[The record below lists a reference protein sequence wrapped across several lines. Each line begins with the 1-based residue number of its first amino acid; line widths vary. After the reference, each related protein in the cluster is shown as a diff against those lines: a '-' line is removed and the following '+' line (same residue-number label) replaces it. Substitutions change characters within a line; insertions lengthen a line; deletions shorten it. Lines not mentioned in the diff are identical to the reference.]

1 MRERTGKTEIAG
13 SYKAVWSGGQV
24 YFLGFQEHMEDV
36 LQVSRCIR
44 FSVSQRGTG
53 DGCLEA
59 LACGIPVIAADN
71 RGTREYVENGKNG
84 FLCEGANVYHYAQ
97 AIKKLKENPDLRE
110 KMGKAGCRTAQRFAV
125 SQTERVMRQVYRD
138 AERSDERYGWNR
150 DQYHHGSVQSKS
162 I

>member
-1 MRERTGKTEIAG
+1 MA
-13 SYKAVWSGGQV
+13 A
-24 YFLGFQEHMEDV
+24 
-36 LQVSRCIR
+36 
-44 FSVSQRGTG
+44 
-53 DGCLEA
+53 LEA

-110 KMGKAGCRTAQRFAV
+110 KMGEAGCETAQRFAL
-125 SQTERVMRQVYRD
+125 SQTELVMRQVYRD
-138 AERSDERYGWNR
+138 AERSDERYEWNT

-162 I
+162 V